1 MDWVYE
7 QRRFAHASL
16 KASESLLGSETDE
29 VECWEWW
36 LIELESLSE
45 LLEEL
50 ELELLLLDDKSL
62 EPPVDESDSKKE
74 SRSLT

>member
-1 MDWVYE
+1 MADGDVD
-7 QRRFAHASL
+7 HD
-16 KASESLLGSETDE
+16 KTDE

-36 LIELESLSE
+36 LIESELLLE

-50 ELELLLLDDKSL
+50 ELELLLLDDESL
-62 EPPVDESDSKKE
+62 EPPVDVSNSKKE